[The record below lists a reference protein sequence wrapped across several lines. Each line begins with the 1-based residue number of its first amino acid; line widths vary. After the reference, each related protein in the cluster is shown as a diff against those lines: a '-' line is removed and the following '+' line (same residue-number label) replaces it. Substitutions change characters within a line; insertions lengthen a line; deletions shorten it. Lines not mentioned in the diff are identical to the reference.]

1 MSKCREAFEQ
11 WCAEGDHEPTMQRW
25 HGWQSAW
32 NARGK
37 VDAEICKTIAHSEAA
52 QRSGVISAFDCAEA
66 IKKENEQ

>member
-37 VDAEICKTIAHSEAA
+37 VDAEICAAKCHTIADE
-52 QRSGVISAFDCAEA
+52 CAEDIA
-66 IKKENEQ
+66 KENEQ